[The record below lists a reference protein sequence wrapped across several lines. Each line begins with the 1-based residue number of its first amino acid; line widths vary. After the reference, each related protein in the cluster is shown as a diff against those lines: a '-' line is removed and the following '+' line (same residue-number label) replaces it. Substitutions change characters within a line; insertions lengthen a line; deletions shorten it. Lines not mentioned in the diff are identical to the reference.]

1 MMNPLGEYSM
11 DNVDCDI
18 CGNTG
23 NIVWVD
29 ENGEL
34 KSRECECMA
43 KRRSIKRIKN
53 SGMEDMLERYTFD
66 NYLEV
71 DRVRKLIKMRAME
84 YLQAEKCWMYVC
96 GRSGSGKTHICTAV
110 CRAFIERGIETYYM
124 NWRDESVILK
134 ALVNDSEAYDT
145 KMKKL
150 KTVEVLY
157 IDDFFKAGNTAADVK
172 LAFEILNARYNSRLR
187 TVISS
192 ELTLEGLFEIDEAIA
207 GRIYELSARPRFLI
221 ATPNVNWR
229 REQIEEREAVKNGKK
244 TGS

>member
-1 MMNPLGEYSM
+1 MIHPLGIYSM

-23 NIVWVD
+23 NIAWVD
-29 ENGEL
+29 ENGVL
-34 KSRECECMA
+34 KSKECECMA

-53 SGMEDMLERYTFD
+53 SGMEDMMSRYTFD

-71 DRVRKLIKMRAME
+71 DKVRKLIKMRAMD
-84 YLQAEKCWMYVC
+84 YINAEKCWMYVC

-110 CRAFIERGIETYYM
+110 CKTFIDNGVEVYYM

-134 ALVNDSEAYDT
+134 ASVNDSETYDA

-157 IDDFFKAGNTAADVK
+157 IDDFLKAGSTAADVK

-192 ELTLEGLFEIDEAIA
+192 EITLEGLFEIDEAIA

-221 ATPNVNWR
+221 TAPDENFR
-229 REQIEEREAVKNGKK
+229 KKQFEERVKDGKEAR
-244 TGS
+244 S